1 MTINSTLTEN
11 QILVGEALY
20 AKAVNMIL
28 ARAEQEL
35 LIFDQDLCH
44 GDFCTLSNSILFQQF
59 LSKNPNSRLTIVLQ
73 NTTYVKEKCPRIVNL
88 LNVYGHK
95 MTIHETNPSVKHV
108 KDCFI
113 VADSKHYVNRI
124 HIDQARFKYA
134 TYDTEKVAS
143 LNIRFKELL
152 ENTHDTLAISKL
164 GL

>member
-1 MTINSTLTEN
+1 MLTEN

-28 ARAEQEL
+28 ASAEQEL

-44 GDFCTLSNSILFQQF
+44 GDFCTLANSMLLQQF
-59 LSKNPNSRLTIVLQ
+59 LSKNPTSRLTIILQ
-73 NTTYVKEKCPRIVNL
+73 NINNFQEKCPRIINL

-95 MTIHETNPSVKHV
+95 MTIHETNLSVKNI
-108 KDCFI
+108 KDCFVI
-113 VADSKHYVNRI
+113 ADSKHYVNRI

-134 TYDTEKVAS
+134 TYDTEKVSS
-143 LNIRFKELL
+143 LKIRFNEILG
-152 ENTHDTLAISKL
+152 NTHDSLTITKL